1 MNMTMT
7 EYDFINQW
15 PTSRANQFSR
25 EALLSLYD
33 YFEML
38 EQDCGIN
45 IEYDP
50 IAFCCDYTEYE
61 SIKDACNEYDGFE
74 TVEDFEG
81 YTTVIQVP
89 NSEKVILQNF

>member
-1 MNMTMT
+1 MKMTMT

-15 PTSRANQFSR
+15 PTSRINQFSR
-25 EALLSLYD
+25 EGLLALFD
-33 YFEML
+33 YLEHL

-61 SIKDACNEYDGFE
+61 NIQEASSEYDGFD

-81 YTTVIQVP
+81 YTTVIEVP
-89 NSEKVILQNF
+89 NTKKLLIQNF